1 MNIFRN
7 TTLAIGITSLT
18 ALTSAALPGIS
29 SGSAF
34 TGNDQNCSDEIK
46 QHLYYETADAFEDP
60 YIHEYAVRFDEFGL
74 RNCDYE
80 AKYMGSGI
88 GYGDHLFTEGFS
100 FSDNPADPNYNC
112 YIVKV
117 TLNEFDSYLS
127 EITPNYYIKNV
138 DENPDEGYILYS
150 LYDNEGTIIDVTY
163 RTDQEVLFQE
173 TFYDQD

>member
-29 SGSAF
+29 AGSAF
-34 TGNDQNCSDEIK
+34 TRNDQNCSDEIK

-80 AKYMGSGI
+80 AKYMGQ
-88 GYGDHLFTEGFS
+88 E
-100 FSDNPADPNYNC
+100 SDTAIIC
-112 YIVKV
+112 SLK
-117 TLNEFDSYLS
+117 DSPSLTIRPILT
-127 EITPNYYIKNV
+127 ITVI
-138 DENPDEGYILYS
+138 
-150 LYDNEGTIIDVTY
+150 
-163 RTDQEVLFQE
+163 
-173 TFYDQD
+173 

>member
-1 MNIFRN
+1 
-7 TTLAIGITSLT
+7 
-18 ALTSAALPGIS
+18 
-29 SGSAF
+29 
-34 TGNDQNCSDEIK
+34 
-46 QHLYYETADAFEDP
+46 
-60 YIHEYAVRFDEFGL
+60 
-74 RNCDYE
+74 
-80 AKYMGSGI
+80 MGSGI

-127 EITPNYYIKNV
+127 EITPNYYIKDV